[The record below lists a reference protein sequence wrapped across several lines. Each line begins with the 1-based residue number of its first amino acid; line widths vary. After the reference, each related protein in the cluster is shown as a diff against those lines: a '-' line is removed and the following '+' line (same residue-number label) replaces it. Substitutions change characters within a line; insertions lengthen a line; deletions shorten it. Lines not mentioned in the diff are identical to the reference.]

1 MGNIEL
7 ELYNYLRDKYPD
19 IRFDFIIRANGVK
32 WYQESQYIDSNLEK
46 DIRNFLGEHLSEFY
60 WTSSYQ
66 YVYVK

>member
-1 MGNIEL
+1 MENVEL
-7 ELYNYLRDKYPD
+7 ELYIYLGDKYPD
-19 IRFDFIIRANGVK
+19 MPFYFILGANGVK

-66 YVYVK
+66 YV

>member
-1 MGNIEL
+1 MKNVEL
-7 ELYNYLRDKYPD
+7 ELYIYLGDKYPD
-19 IRFDFIIRANGVK
+19 MRFDFILDANGVK

-60 WTSSYQ
+60 WISSYQ